1 MSEPPDAA
9 PLIEAA
15 RAALGAGDY
24 AAARRGFEAAL
35 ALQRE
40 SLGEAHLDVAE
51 TLNQLGRINLE
62 QGAMVAARACFER
75 TLEIRRGHY
84 GDDHPDVAASWN
96 NLGIQHKEEG
106 NFTTAAE
113 CHRRALDIRLR
124 VLGPDHGMV
133 GYSYS
138 NLAAVERNQGAYI
151 AARRHLELALPI
163 LRTAFGAAHFS
174 VAAALSNLG
183 IVLTTLGDY
192 AAARDCHEQALAIRR
207 ADGGEDGPGVGNALL
222 NLGFTLLESGDAAA
236 ARPYF
241 EQALA
246 IFRRCLGPVNPD
258 VASCLTNLGQIA
270 ATLDDAA
277 AARDHL
283 TQALAMRR
291 SLLGEDHPEVALLLV
306 ECAALDLREG
316 AVAEARAGLA
326 GALAIAS
333 LPEGAAIRRIVWQ
346 GLSRME
352 AAAAR
357 IDAAIFFG
365 KQAINAI
372 QRMRGD
378 IGAVAPDLQR
388 SFAAA
393 NAAAYRHL
401 ADLLASAGRLAE
413 AELVIAML
421 KEEELF
427 DLLRRDAASDPRL
440 TFVQLTSLEA
450 RWQRHG
456 DELIEAIAQLTALAR
471 LAADD
476 AAQSERRAA
485 IEAEIRDVRGR
496 FDHWLAQALAAFAQE
511 RQAHAAEIGNLNRE
525 ALAAMQ
531 VRLGA
536 VGPHVGLVHFLPG
549 ERRMTI
555 ILTTARLQI
564 SREVEIGEVAL
575 NRLIHELRVA
585 IAHQTDDVLLVARR
599 LERFLIAPI
608 AEVIDAAGLTVLG
621 LGLVGALRYLPFAA
635 LHDGER
641 YLIERVALVMQI
653 GAARRSGAAAEIM
666 SRRDWHLAGLGVA
679 REIPPHRPLAMVAD
693 ELSRIVADPQAGT
706 AGIFPGRIHL
716 DAAFDATTLAT
727 ALRDHP
733 VVHVASHF
741 VLAAAHPAQSYLLL
755 GDGSTLSLDGL
766 RDAAFAFERVDLM
779 TLSACETAMGGGSG
793 GEVEGIGALVC
804 RQGARAV
811 LATLWPVADSSTP
824 VLMEGFYRACRSGSW
839 KHDALRAAQCAMIAA
854 GGETA
859 HPYHWAGVIL
869 MGRAI

>member
-1 MSEPPDAA
+1 MTEPSEAT

-15 RAALGAGDY
+15 RAALAAGDY
-24 AAARRGFEAAL
+24 TAACDGFEAAL

-40 SLGEAHLDVAE
+40 RLGPSHLDIAE
-51 TLNQLGRINLE
+51 TLNQLGRIKLE
-62 QGAMVAARACFER
+62 QGALAAARQCFER
-75 TLEIRRGHY
+75 TLELRRAAL

-96 NLGIQHKEEG
+96 NLGIQYKEEG
-106 NFTTAAE
+106 DFATAAD

-124 VLGPDHGMV
+124 VYGQDHGMV

-138 NLAAVERNQGAYI
+138 NLAAVERNQGEFV

-163 LRTAFGAAHFS
+163 LRQAFGADHFS

-183 IVLTTLGDY
+183 IVLTALGNY
-192 AAARDCHEQALAIRR
+192 AAARDCHERAIAIRR
-207 ADGGEDGPGVGNALL
+207 AGGGEDGPGVGNALL

-246 IFRRCLGPVNPD
+246 IFRRCLGAVNLD

-270 ATLDDAA
+270 ATLGDPA

-283 TQALAMRR
+283 TQALTMRR
-291 SLLGEDHPEVALLLV
+291 SLLGEDHPEVALILV

-316 AVAEARAGLA
+316 ATAAARAGLTQ
-326 GALAIAS
+326 ALAIAS
-333 LPEGAAIRRIVWQ
+333 LPAGSAIRRTVWQ

-352 AAAAR
+352 AADGR

-393 NAAAYRHL
+393 NAAAYREL
-401 ADLLASAGRLAE
+401 ADLLASVGRLAE
-413 AELVIAML
+413 AERVIAML

-456 DELIEAIAQLTALAR
+456 DELIEAIAHLTNEAR

-476 AAQSERRAA
+476 PSRSERRAA

-496 FDHWLAQALAAFAQE
+496 FDHWLAQALAAFVRE
-511 RQAHAAEIGNLNRE
+511 RQAHAAEIGDLNRE
-525 ALAAMQ
+525 ALAEMQ
-531 VRLGA
+531 VRLSA
-536 VGPHVGLVHFLPG
+536 IGPHVGLVHFLPG

-564 SREVEIGEVAL
+564 SREVEIGEGAL

-585 IAHQTDDVLLVARR
+585 IEHQTDDVLLVARQ

-608 AEVIDAAGLTVLG
+608 AEVIEAAGLMVLG
-621 LGLVGALRYLPFAA
+621 LVLVGALRYLPFAA

-641 YLIERVALVMQI
+641 HLIERVALVMQI
-653 GAARRSGAAAEIM
+653 GAARRAGVAAELTP
-666 SRRDWHLAGLGVA
+666 RRDWYLAGLGVA

-693 ELSRIVADPQAGT
+693 ELSRIVADPQEGT

-716 DAAFDATTLAT
+716 DAAFDLTTLAT
-727 ALRDHP
+727 AVREHP

-741 VLAAAHPAQSYLLL
+741 VLAPAHPAQSYLLL
-755 GDGSTLSLDGL
+755 GDGSTLTLDGL
-766 RDAAFAFERVDLM
+766 RDAAFAFDRVDLM

-793 GEVEGIGALVC
+793 GEIEGIGALVC

-811 LATLWPVADSSTP
+811 LATLWPVADASTP
-824 VLMEGFYRACRSGSW
+824 LLMEGFYRACRSGAW

-869 MGRAI
+869 MGGAI